1 MNYMMCNYF
10 TLTSPILL
18 SQLWERREFAAFL
31 APFSQDWATV
41 YTHLGSDTKTLPDP
55 PQSPLK
61 KGTSDPVP
69 SFGRRVREDQPQHS
83 LDQITC
89 VYTVAQG

>member
-1 MNYMMCNYF
+1 MRDELHDVQLFHSHLPNSPLP
-10 TLTSPILL
+10 TLG
-18 SQLWERREFAAFL
+18 
-31 APFSQDWATV
+31 ATV
-41 YTHLGSDTKTLPDP
+41 YTHLGSDTETLQDP
-55 PQSPLK
+55 PKSPLK
-61 KGTSDPVP
+61 RGTSDPVP